1 MPETHIFWVYAATEA
16 RIRQSYAEIAAAA
29 SLQASTDLRAPARYN
44 ALHDGSDIPIAQQPQ
59 VDIVQLVNSWLHKDD
74 SGHWLVIFDS
84 ADSHSSLTGAFTV
97 NREPSNVAT
106 PKKESLAHMLP
117 RSSRGAIL
125 VTTRNKKLALDL
137 TGVLLEVPLMEDV
150 EAGKLVNTKLQ
161 YLVPNQEVHSLVTLL
176 EHLPLALVQA
186 AAYIHKTS
194 ITIHKYIDLY
204 NKDEGTQMRLLETDF
219 RDLERDQNAE
229 NAVLKT
235 WVLSFE
241 QVKLENPKAANLL
254 SIMSCLDAKSIP
266 ESMLQVEIPDSL
278 DFVNALATL
287 KAFALVIVTTSE
299 NGETFDVHRM
309 VQLSMQRWLETR
321 QESSSWANRALL
333 ILETAYYMLQTD
345 GVNDKF
351 VEYYPHTI
359 AALAIKSKPTKE
371 SRWSRAAL
379 WYKAG
384 VTLCRDYQN
393 AKAHEKFITA
403 IRLWTDLLGDANFVT
418 LASIMM
424 AAKNLQVLAQRDG
437 FGMQEVEAMLLRASN
452 GFEIAAG
459 PQARESMT
467 AKVCLAEL
475 YTKPEEWT
483 KAKEILTSILRQSED
498 TSDCRE
504 ELFEVIVD
512 AKSAM
517 VHIYQLE
524 GKFRAAET
532 LQLEVVAF
540 SEQAFTRENFRTR
553 AAIRRLAEIQSE
565 LGQHDNAINLL
576 QEVLSLNQRL
586 YGEAHVATFGII
598 QSLAEVYRKLKRY
611 EESLRI
617 LEEFLP

>member
-1 MPETHIFWVYAATEA
+1 
-16 RIRQSYAEIAAAA
+16 
-29 SLQASTDLRAPARYN
+29 
-44 ALHDGSDIPIAQQPQ
+44 
-59 VDIVQLVNSWLHKDD
+59 
-74 SGHWLVIFDS
+74 
-84 ADSHSSLTGAFTV
+84 
-97 NREPSNVAT
+97 
-106 PKKESLAHMLP
+106 
-117 RSSRGAIL
+117 
-125 VTTRNKKLALDL
+125 
-137 TGVLLEVPLMEDV
+137 
-150 EAGKLVNTKLQ
+150 
-161 YLVPNQEVHSLVTLL
+161 VHSLVTLL

-204 NKDEGTQMRLLETDF
+204 NKDEGTQMRLLQTDF
-219 RDLERDQNAE
+219 SDLERDQNAE

-241 QVKLENPKAANLL
+241 QVKLEDPKAANLL

-287 KAFALVIVTTSE
+287 KAFALVTTSE

-351 VEYYPHTI
+351 AEYYPHTI

-393 AKAHEKFITA
+393 AKAHEKFMTA

-437 FGMQEVEAMLLRASN
+437 FGMQEAEAMLLRASN

-459 PQARESMT
+459 PQARETMT

-475 YTKPEEWT
+475 YTESEEWT

-532 LQLEVVAF
+532 LQLGVVAF
-540 SEQAFTRENFRTR
+540 SEHAFTRENFRTR

-586 YGEAHVATFGII
+586 CGEAHVATFGII

-617 LEEFLP
+617 LEEFLPLVQEDLYHGISLRVSVIEHIAVSLQYLNRYDEEVQMREQSLAIQRKRQGFDHVRTIQSTLLTADCHRRLKRYEEEFELLKGVVPTMKRVIGDEHPSTLRSMFGLAMAHLKVNQIEVGLALCQEVFLMSQRILGDDHVDTQAIRNALEELSSTPPSSAWSDDERKLSF